1 MKPYV
6 VSQRVLGRT
15 LFVKYSNGFV
25 KTYDAIELGCK
36 WFKMSNDDR
45 HRSDMISKWLYGCG
59 NISHYN
65 AMLESIK
72 KCNTKEK

>member
-36 WFKMSNDDR
+36 WFKMSNDAFFR
-45 HRSDMISKWLYGCG
+45 LYGFNFNPHTWG
-59 NISHYN
+59 LY
-65 AMLESIK
+65 E
-72 KCNTKEK
+72 KCRKIVYGE